1 MSHTKGPWA
10 YSNCSSASSGCQGKG
25 GIMEITVKSFRTGY
39 YHISGEGVCDWSQPP
54 RWPCDEATLRY
65 YACPEAS
72 ETFIACAMERA
83 AEDRQ
88 CQADE
93 AAENRREEKRM
104 LLAEDRHKGDD
115 NGTD

>member
-1 MSHTKGPWA
+1 
-10 YSNCSSASSGCQGKG
+10 
-25 GIMEITVKSFRTGY
+25 MEITVQRLASGY
-39 YHISGEGVCDWSQPP
+39 YRVQGNGCCEWAQPP
-54 RWPCDEATLRY
+54 RWPCDEATLRD

-72 ETFIACAMERA
+72 ETFIACAIERA

>member
-1 MSHTKGPWA
+1 M
-10 YSNCSSASSGCQGKG
+10 
-25 GIMEITVKSFRTGY
+25 MEITVKRFPNGY
-39 YHISGEGVCDWSQPP
+39 YYIGGEDVCDWSQPP
-54 RWPCDEATLRY
+54 RWPCDEATLRD
-65 YACPEAS
+65 YACSEAS
-72 ETFIACAMERA
+72 ETFIAYAMERA
-83 AEDRQ
+83 SEDRQ

>member
-1 MSHTKGPWA
+1 M
-10 YSNCSSASSGCQGKG
+10 
-25 GIMEITVKSFRTGY
+25 MEITVKRFRTGY

-54 RWPCDEATLRY
+54 RWPCDEATLRD

-72 ETFIACAMERA
+72 ETFIACAIERA

-104 LLAEDRHKGDD
+104 LLADDGRYHNGDD